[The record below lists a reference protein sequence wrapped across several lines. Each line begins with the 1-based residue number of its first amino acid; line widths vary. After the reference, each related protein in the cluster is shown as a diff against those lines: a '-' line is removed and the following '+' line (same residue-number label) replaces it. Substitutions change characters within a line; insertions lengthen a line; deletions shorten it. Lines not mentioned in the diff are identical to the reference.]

1 MFRSLLGA
9 LGKLWW
15 LLDQTRRALV
25 NLLLLALIAAA
36 LWFTFARGPAALAD
50 KTVLV
55 LNPQGVLTDQAVASG
70 LRDSVL
76 GQLREEPGAQTRLRD
91 WTAVLDAAA
100 RDDKVTHAL
109 LLLDDFAGAGMAS
122 LREAAAAM
130 ERFKAS
136 GKKITA
142 WAANYDQRGY
152 YLAAHASEVWL
163 APMGGVLIEG
173 MGRHRSYYKNAFDRF
188 GIQANVT
195 RAGKYKNAA
204 EVYSASGPSPE
215 TLESEGLLWG
225 TLWASYTGGVEKAR
239 KLPAGSVMRFIDG
252 LPGSLQAV
260 GGDPAKLALD
270 TKLVDALKT
279 RDEVRA
285 AMLALGAED
294 KQAKSFRQV
303 ALGDYLGR
311 VKPRTGGD
319 AIAVIVAQGEI
330 GDGRA
335 PAGQV
340 GGVSTAELVK
350 KAREDESVKAVLL
363 RVNSPGGSAYGSELV
378 RRELELTRAAGKP
391 VVVSMGDLAASGGYW
406 ISMAADEVIADEAT
420 ITGSIGVVGM
430 LPSVK
435 GALDQLG
442 ISTGGFT
449 TTWLVGAFD
458 PRREVDPRAA
468 ALVQSAI
475 GHFYTEFTAM
485 VAKARKSTPEKID
498 ALGQGRVWSG
508 KDAHA
513 RGLVDRLG
521 SFDDAV
527 KSAATRAKLP
537 ADARLAYFEVEPGR
551 LRKLLKQFGD
561 GAALGVDVNVKL
573 ELPFGTFGTFSAGAP
588 PLAGDLLA
596 ELSWVAG
603 LAERREPFKVVAHCL
618 CSAY

>member
-1 MFRSLLGA
+1 MFRSLFGA

-36 LWFTFARGPAALAD
+36 LWFAFARGPAALAD

-55 LNPQGVLTDQAVASG
+55 LNPAGVLTDQAIATG

-91 WTAVLDAAA
+91 WAAVLDAAA
-100 RDDKVTHAL
+100 QDDRITHAL
-109 LLLDDFAGAGMAS
+109 LLLDEFAGAGMTS

-130 ERFKAS
+130 QRFKAS

-142 WAANYDQRGY
+142 WASHYDQRGY
-152 YLAAHASEVWL
+152 YLAAHASQVWL

-173 MGRHRSYYKNAFDRF
+173 MGRHRAYYKHAFDRF
-188 GIQANVT
+188 GIQANVI
-195 RAGKYKNAA
+195 RAGKFKNAA
-204 EVYSASGPSPE
+204 EVYSDSGPSAE

-239 KLPAGSVMRFIDG
+239 QLQPGSVMRYIDG
-252 LPGSLQAV
+252 LPGTLQAV
-260 GGDPAKLALD
+260 GGNPAKLALD
-270 TKLVDALKT
+270 SKLVDALKT
-279 RDEVRA
+279 RDEMRS

-303 ALGDYLGR
+303 ALADYLGR
-311 VKPRTGGD
+311 VKRKTGGD

-350 KAREDESVKAVLL
+350 KAREDDKVKAVLL

-406 ISMAADEVIADEAT
+406 IGMAADEVIADETT

-435 GALDQLG
+435 GALDKVG
-442 ISTGGFT
+442 VTTGGT
-449 TTWLVGAFD
+449 ATAWLVDAFD
-458 PRREVDPRAA
+458 PRRELDPRAA

-475 GHFYTEFTAM
+475 GHFYADFTAL
-485 VAKARKSTPEKID
+485 VAKARNSTPEKID
-498 ALGQGRVWSG
+498 ELGQGRVWSG

-527 KSAATRAKLP
+527 KSAAARAKLP
-537 ADARLAYFEVEPGR
+537 ADTRLQYFEVEPGR
-551 LRKLLKQFGD
+551 LHKLMRRLG
-561 GAALGVDVNVKL
+561 GAGVDVNVKL
-573 ELPFGTFGTFSAGAP
+573 ELPFGTFSAGVP
-588 PLAGDLLA
+588 PLAGGLLA
-596 ELSWVAG
+596 ELSWLAGVAT
-603 LAERREPFKVVAHCL
+603 RSEPFKVVAHCL